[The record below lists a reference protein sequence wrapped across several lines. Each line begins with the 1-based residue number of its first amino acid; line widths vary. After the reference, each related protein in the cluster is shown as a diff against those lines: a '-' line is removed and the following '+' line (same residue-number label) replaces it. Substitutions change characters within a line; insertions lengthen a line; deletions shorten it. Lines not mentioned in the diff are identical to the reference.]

1 MAGDPAVV
9 AKLEELLA
17 TLRGLGDPRR
27 ASLEWK
33 QVHRLLEKTDLPK
46 AGAAHVVGMRDVEAL
61 AGLVDQLR
69 TPAPAAGESSA
80 PAPGDVPDAETCRQ
94 ALKAFRKRLAL
105 TKLDEESQLSRS
117 PLSKGTDW
125 MAVAAIELPGEFPD
139 AVWLE
144 LVRQGKLRPLGHGM
158 YSLGEP

>member
-1 MAGDPAVV
+1 MADDPTVV
-9 AKLEELLA
+9 AKLDELLGA
-17 TLRGLGDPRR
+17 IRGYGDPRR

-33 QVHRLLEKTDLPK
+33 QVHRLLEKTELPR
-46 AGAAHVVGMRDVEAL
+46 AGAAHVVGMRDVDAL
-61 AGLVDQLR
+61 AGLIDQLR
-69 TPAPAAGESSA
+69 APPPGADQPSA
-80 PAPGDVPDAETCRQ
+80 PADVPDAETCRQ
-94 ALKAFRKRLAL
+94 ALKAFRKRLAI

-125 MAVAAIELPGEFPD
+125 RAVAAIELPGEFPD

-144 LVRQGKLRPLGHGM
+144 LVRQGKLRPLGHGL

>member
-1 MAGDPAVV
+1 MTGDPAVV

-17 TLRGLGDPRR
+17 AIRAVPDPRR

-33 QVHRLLEKTDLPK
+33 QVHRLLEKTDLPA
-46 AGAAHVVGMRDVEAL
+46 AGAAHVVGMRDVAAL
-61 AGLVDQLR
+61 AGLIDQLR
-69 TPAPAAGESSA
+69 TPAAAAGEA
-80 PAPGDVPDAETCRQ
+80 PAPADVPDAETCRQ
-94 ALKAFRKRLAL
+94 ALKAFRKRLAI

-125 MAVAAIELPGEFPD
+125 RAVAAIELPGEFPD

-144 LVRQGKLRPLGHGM
+144 LVRQGKLRPLGHGL